1 MDQLKAQAKDNQSY
15 GAAAGPQ
22 SPMRRSLFRTIWI
35 AAVASNIA
43 TWMHDVGA
51 AWLMTSLAPSPFM
64 VSMVQA
70 ATSLPLFV
78 FALPSGALADVID
91 RRRLLL
97 ITQGWMLL
105 AAAGLAVITASGL
118 TSPELLL
125 AFTMALGLGAA
136 FNAPAWQA
144 IVPEIVSREEL
155 PAAVAINSAGLN
167 VARAVGPAL
176 GGVIVATAGP
186 QATFGLNA
194 VSFIGV
200 LYVLYRWKRK
210 VTSSQLPPEQLFGA
224 MVAGLRYAK
233 HAPGFR
239 NVLGRTL
246 LFVFPA
252 SALWALLPLVARQE
266 LGLTAT
272 GYGVLLGAVGAGA
285 LTGAYLLPRLR
296 KKLSVDLLTGIAAV
310 VNSGALLALAV
321 IRSVPLL
328 VVVMLFSGAG
338 WLIMLSSLNVAAQSV
353 AAGWVRAR
361 ALSVYLLTFF
371 GSMALGSLAWGALA
385 DALTMSPVIL
395 VAAVV
400 AAVGVAANRRLSLA
414 TAEGINLSPSL
425 HWPAPVIHA
434 PLEDDKGP
442 VMVTVEYNIE
452 PLRAPDFRHV
462 MHTLRSRRLRDGAI
476 QWNLFQDS
484 AVPGRYLECFLVGS
498 WLQHL
503 RQHERVTESDR
514 KIQEEI
520 RSFQR
525 DAADPVISHFLS
537 ERTDI

>member
-15 GAAAGPQ
+15 GAAANPQ
-22 SPMRRSLFRTIWI
+22 SPMRRPLFRSIWI
-35 AAVASNIA
+35 AAVASNMA

-97 ITQGWMLL
+97 FTQGWMLL
-105 AAAGLAVITASGL
+105 AAAGLAVVTASGL
-118 TSPELLL
+118 TNPELLL

-176 GGVIVATAGP
+176 GGVIVAAAGP

-210 VTSSQLPPEQLFGA
+210 VTSSQLPPEQLIGA
-224 MVAGLRYAK
+224 MIAGLRYAK

-239 NVLGRTL
+239 NVIGRTL

-296 KKLSVDLLTGIAAV
+296 KKLSVDLLTGIATV
-310 VNSGALLALAV
+310 VNSGALVALAV

-328 VVVMLFSGAG
+328 GVVMLFSGAG

-371 GSMALGSLAWGALA
+371 GSMAIGSLAWGALA

-400 AAVGVAANRRLSLA
+400 AVVGVAANRRLSLA
-414 TAEGINLSPSL
+414 TAEGIDLAPSL

-434 PLEDDKGP
+434 SLEDDKGP
-442 VMVTVEYNIE
+442 VMVTVEYNIKSS
-452 PLRAPDFRHV
+452 RAQEFRHA
-462 MHTLRSRRLRDGAI
+462 MHKLRSHRLRDGAI

-484 AVPGRYLECFLVGS
+484 TVPGRYLECFLVGS

-525 DAADPVISHFLS
+525 DAADPVISHFLA

>member
-1 MDQLKAQAKDNQSY
+1 MS
-15 GAAAGPQ
+15 
-22 SPMRRSLFRTIWI
+22 RSLFRAIWI

-51 AWLMTSLAPSPFM
+51 AWLMISLAPSPFM
-64 VSMVQA
+64 ISMVQA
-70 ATSLPLFV
+70 ATSFPLFV
-78 FALPSGALADVID
+78 FALPSGALADVFD

-97 ITQGWMLL
+97 LTQGWMLL
-105 AAAGLAVITASGL
+105 AATGLAVITASGL
-118 TSPELLL
+118 ASPALLL
-125 AFTMALGLGAA
+125 VFTMAIGIGTA

-144 IVPEIVSREEL
+144 IVPELVPREEL
-155 PAAVAINSAGLN
+155 PAAVAINSAGIN

-176 GGVIVATAGP
+176 GGVIVAAAGS
-186 QATFGLNA
+186 QAVFGLNA

-200 LYVLYRWKRK
+200 LIVLYRWKRK
-210 VTSSQLPPEQLFGA
+210 ETSSQLPAEQLFGA
-224 MVAGLRYAK
+224 MIAGIRYAS

-252 SALWALLPLVARQE
+252 SALWAFLPLVAQQQ
-266 LGLTAT
+266 LGLSAS

-285 LTGAYLLPRLR
+285 LIGAYFLPRLR
-296 KKLSVDLLTGIAAV
+296 KILSVDLLTGIAAIAY
-310 VNSGALLALAV
+310 SFALLALAV
-321 IRSVPLL
+321 IPSAPLL
-328 VVVMLFSGAG
+328 VVVMFLSGAA
-338 WLIMLSSLNVAAQSV
+338 WLTMLSSLNVAAQSV

-361 ALSVYLLTFF
+361 ALSVYLIFFF

-385 DALTMSPVIL
+385 NAVTMSPVIL

-414 TAEGINLSPSL
+414 TAEGIDLSPSL
-425 HWPAPVIHA
+425 HWPAPIIHA

-452 PLRAPDFRHV
+452 PSRAPNFRHV

-525 DAADPVISHFLS
+525 DAADPVISHFLA